1 MRMKHPIIIKRI
13 FVLLLIICFYPQDV
27 MSETLQETYAGAVHR
42 LNKEGFKGIDSA
54 LKVFEELVQRD
65 PNFIKA
71 YLSASDAYMLKYEFS
86 ENKDK
91 KWLDTALNYLNAA
104 IGKEKNLPAAYFKR
118 AVINFDLKETDKAAI
133 DLKKAMEISPTY
145 LDARILYLQYLLS
158 LKKRAEAIKFAHS
171 SVDLVPGDPAPLKY
185 FGDLFFKEGEYEEA
199 INFYKRVV
207 SLVPQAP
214 NTHLSLGKA
223 YQNLSKYKEAIESFR
238 KALAQNADLFEAH
251 FNMANCYSEKGRLK
265 EATEHLKTYLKNV
278 PKDVSAL
285 NNLAILYEQTGD
297 VNKARLTWLKV
308 KAATDDKGYKERADQ
323 HLYILLSSKN
333 KPKVSLEEK
342 QVSSKAGGKKHAE
355 KTK

>member
-1 MRMKHPIIIKRI
+1 MIKRL
-13 FVLLLIICFYPQDV
+13 FVLLLAICFFPQGV
-27 MSETLQETYAGAVHR
+27 MPESVEETYAGAVHR
-42 LNKEGFKGIDSA
+42 LNQEGFEGIDSA
-54 LKVFEELVQRD
+54 LEVFKAILRSD
-65 PNFIKA
+65 PDFIKA

-91 KWLDTALNYLNAA
+91 KWLDAALNYLNAA

-118 AVINFDLKETDKAAI
+118 AVIHFDLKETDKAAA

-145 LDARILYLQYLLS
+145 LDARILYLQYLIS
-158 LKKRAEAIKFAHS
+158 TKKSAEAVEFAHS
-171 SVDLVPGDPAPLKY
+171 SVNLFPGDPAPLKY

-207 SLVPQAP
+207 SLVPNAP
-214 NTHLSLGKA
+214 NTHFSLGKA
-223 YQNLSKYKEAIESFR
+223 YQNLGKCADAIESFR

-251 FNMANCYSEKGRLK
+251 FNLANCYSETGRLK

-297 VNKARLTWLKV
+297 VKKARLTWLKV
-308 KAATDDKGYKERADQ
+308 KGATDDKVYKERADQ

-333 KPKVSLEEK
+333 KRKVSLKEK
-342 QVSSKAGGKKHAE
+342 AALPKKRGE
-355 KTK
+355 KDGEKK